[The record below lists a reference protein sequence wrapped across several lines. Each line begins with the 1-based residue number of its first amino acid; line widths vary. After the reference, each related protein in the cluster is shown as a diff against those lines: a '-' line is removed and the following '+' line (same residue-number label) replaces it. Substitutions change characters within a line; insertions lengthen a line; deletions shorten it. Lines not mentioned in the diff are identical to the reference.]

1 MTISGFENTGKP
13 TATDRSWFEARRQL
27 TSHERALLTIL
38 DYDGEQDPKVEA
50 YQEKRVY
57 GDEIPLADMDEYRK
71 VKAIKARLINYPKT
85 HFEMLLTG
93 MIMMYSEHDKK

>member
-1 MTISGFENTGKP
+1 MTISGFEGTGKP
-13 TATDRSWFEARRQL
+13 TATDRSWFQARQEL

-57 GDEIPLADMDEYRK
+57 GDELPLADMDEFRK

-85 HFEMLLTG
+85 QFEMLLMG
-93 MIMMYSEHDKK
+93 MIMMYQNKEE